1 MDNEPPLSLT
11 SEEMSYSHI
20 KPSDRNE
27 LSAFLRVN
35 TPQKEIARQLGK
47 DRTTIW
53 RERKRNEDENGKYH
67 ARKAKERTRGRQE
80 EAHAKQ
86 RKIENSPWLQ
96 NMIGKKTKKRWS
108 PEQTAGWLKRKYP
121 NDKKKR
127 IGKDSIYEY
136 IYAERKDLVKFLRC
150 QKGNYRRRYGTRIRE
165 KARDEAKKKRID
177 TRPAIVETKGRIG
190 DYEGDTIVGSDKNH
204 ILTHNE
210 RKSGML
216 FADKLETPTA
226 EETRKVT
233 VARFKNIPRDKKHTI
248 TYDNGVTFASHAQ
261 TEEKTGMIIY
271 FAYPY
276 HSWERGCNENSNG
289 LLRQYFPKRTPLG
302 KVNKED
308 LRKAVREINGRPR
321 KRHGYFTPYEIYN
334 QKNEKIATDS

>member
-1 MDNEPPLSLT
+1 MSNEPTVSLKP
-11 SEEMSYSHI
+11 EEMSYTHI
-20 KPSDRNE
+20 TPSNQNE
-27 LSAFLRVN
+27 LSVLIRAR
-35 TPQKEIARQLGK
+35 TKQKDIARFLEK

-53 RERKRNEDENGKYH
+53 RERKRNGDENGKYH
-67 ARKAKERTRGRQE
+67 ARKAKEKTRERQE
-80 EAHAKQ
+80 KAHQKQ
-86 RKIENSPWLQ
+86 RKIENNPWLR
-96 NMIGKKTKKRWS
+96 NMIEKKTRKRWS

-127 IGKDSIYEY
+127 IGKDCIYEY
-136 IYAERKDLVKFLRC
+136 IYAKRKDLVKFLRC
-150 QKGNYRRRYGTRIRE
+150 KKGNFRRRYGTRIRE
-165 KARDEAKKKRID
+165 KARDEAKKKRIN

-216 FADKLETPTA
+216 FADLLRTPTA

-248 TYDNGVTFASHAQ
+248 TYDNGVTFSYHDQ
-261 TEEKTGMIIY
+261 TEEDTGIDIY

-302 KVNKED
+302 KVKKEE
-308 LRKAVREINGRPR
+308 LKKVVREINGRPR

-334 QKNEKIATDS
+334 KKNEKFATDY